1 MFAPS
6 SVSNLLTVWDTE
18 GIGIHW
24 DASQLRYLD
33 KKYESEIKLLTP
45 NATSAERILET
56 FQNRCD
62 VDYMHVTFHPK
73 GGLLTLKGNQRRRV
87 SCDK

>member
-1 MFAPS
+1 MCVPTKYLPTDIKILTKEEYEIAKNCSQLSFSPS
-6 SVSNLLTVWDTE
+6 SVSNLLSVRDTE

-45 NATSAERILET
+45 NAPSAERILET
-56 FQNRCD
+56 FENR
-62 VDYMHVTFHPK
+62 
-73 GGLLTLKGNQRRRV
+73 
-87 SCDK
+87 